1 MIWWQYLVASIVTV
15 LVGAFIGFW
24 FNRRGVESERVATET
39 RELKVSIQAI
49 LAEVQANE
57 KIANEPFTGMQLPFL
72 TEMWNLYKPQ
82 TSKLAEDIAQPLHK
96 LYIDIIHANSIV
108 TYNLHTVPFRGGYL
122 DSEYSGMCSKIAK
135 QAKEVAD
142 LLETWLKARTP

>member
-1 MIWWQYLVASIVTV
+1 MEWWQYLVVSIVTV
-15 LVGAFIGFW
+15 CVGAFIGFW
-24 FNRRGVESERVATET
+24 FNRHGVESERTATET
-39 RELKVSIQAI
+39 REFEASIRAI

-57 KIANEPFTGMQLPFL
+57 KIANEPFTGRQLPFL

-82 TSKLAEDIAQPLHK
+82 TSKLAEVIAQPLHK
-96 LYIDIIHANSIV
+96 LYIDIIRANTIV
-108 TYNLHTVPFRGGYL
+108 TYNLQRVPYGAGYL
-122 DSEYSGMCSKIAK
+122 DSEYRGMCSKIAN